1 MDTTTQAHPAS
12 PLAGGIEA
20 AARALEAQVIAWRR
34 DFHANPELG
43 NRAVASLQGQLL
55 AGTPSPQ
62 NWAARK
68 RVLGTGS
75 LRRMAAAQHFAMLGP
90 ARRIAYALMGRH
102 VRALGRLAGPRSV
115 RPEVFSH
122 ARAQPRS
129 ASRGR

>member
-1 MDTTTQAHPAS
+1 MDTTTQARPAS

-43 NRAVASLQGQLL
+43 KRAVASLQGQLL

-68 RVLGTGS
+68 MLCGT
-75 LRRMAAAQHFAMLGP
+75 
-90 ARRIAYALMGRH
+90 AL
-102 VRALGRLAGPRSV
+102 ATS
-115 RPEVFSH
+115 
-122 ARAQPRS
+122 S
-129 ASRGR
+129 A